1 MDIPF
6 MQKLNQAQFNA
17 ATCKSNAVQI
27 LAGPGSGKTRGM
39 LRKYSFYSITV
50 KINK

>member
-1 MDIPF
+1 

-39 LRKYSFYSITV
+39 LKNILFIVLLS
-50 KINK
+50 K